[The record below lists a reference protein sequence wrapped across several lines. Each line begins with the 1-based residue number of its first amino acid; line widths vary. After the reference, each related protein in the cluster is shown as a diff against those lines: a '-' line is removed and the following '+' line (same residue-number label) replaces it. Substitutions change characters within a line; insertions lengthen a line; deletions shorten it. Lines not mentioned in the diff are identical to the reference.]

1 MAKNSFLMKQLFGS
15 KTAQKKN
22 LCGSNTAQKQNLRGT
37 DKDDC
42 PKLTSIMLILVL
54 AMLAGVFLVK
64 VLTGV

>member
-1 MAKNSFLMKQLFGS
+1 MMAKNSFLMKQLFCS
-15 KTAQKKN
+15 K
-22 LCGSNTAQKQNLRGT
+22 TAQKQNLRGT

-64 VLTGV
+64 ALT

>member
-15 KTAQKKN
+15 K
-22 LCGSNTAQKQNLRGT
+22 TAQKQNLRGT

-54 AMLAGVFLVK
+54 AMLAGVFFVK
-64 VLTGV
+64 ALT

>member
-15 KTAQKKN
+15 KTAQKK
-22 LCGSNTAQKQNLRGT
+22 NLRGT

-64 VLTGV
+64 ALTGV